1 MNPKVQKIIVIIL
14 IIAMLGTLVAS
25 GISMILG

>member
-1 MNPKVQKIIVIIL
+1 MNSKLQKIIIIIL
-14 IIAMLGTLVAS
+14 IIGMLGTLVAS